1 MPPSTVFVIYL
12 ALMDLIFV
20 AHAVLR
26 IDEIL
31 NYGDFRAGL
40 NFSSL
45 VNFAYFDAQN
55 SGYFLCL
62 SYNSIKTFLMVESI
76 FLTTMMAIDRWRLS
90 TFKKVRLRSRNVY
103 CIRYTRCIPG

>member
-31 NYGDFRAGL
+31 NYGDFRAGKTLFLGDLLLIIFKLFL
-40 NFSSL
+40 NL
-45 VNFAYFDAQN
+45 VSKFH
-55 SGYFLCL
+55 
-62 SYNSIKTFLMVESI
+62 
-76 FLTTMMAIDRWRLS
+76 
-90 TFKKVRLRSRNVY
+90 LRSIYFRILSLSFIQQHQDFSN
-103 CIRYTRCIPG
+103 G

>member
-31 NYGDFRAGL
+31 NYGDFRAG
-40 NFSSL
+40 
-45 VNFAYFDAQN
+45 
-55 SGYFLCL
+55 
-62 SYNSIKTFLMVESI
+62 KTLFRR
-76 FLTTMMAIDRWRLS
+76 F
-90 TFKKVRLRSRNVY
+90 
-103 CIRYTRCIPG
+103 